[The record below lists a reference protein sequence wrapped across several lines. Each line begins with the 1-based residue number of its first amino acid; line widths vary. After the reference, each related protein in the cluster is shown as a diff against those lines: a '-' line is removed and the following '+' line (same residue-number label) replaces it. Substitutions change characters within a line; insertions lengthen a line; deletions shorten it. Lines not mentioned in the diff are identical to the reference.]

1 MRLSV
6 RGDGPLVVKLAGT
19 AGGTGLYDEEMAAAA
34 AAGFR
39 VAALDTTGDRSDDPA
54 PAGITWDAL
63 AGDVARG
70 LEDLGAARAILWG
83 TSFGSLVALAAAS
96 RRPESVSGLLL
107 CRPPE
112 PRGLP
117 RFQTAA
123 IRWALGRRDPARSAR
138 FLFVAGFNLLVAWEG
153 LYPTTL
159 VRLPALLR
167 ASREAATPAS
177 TFLAKLRLLLDESPG
192 LPPAEA
198 RIPAAILAGAWDTVA
213 PVAGARRL
221 AASIPGARVS
231 VLRFSG
237 HSGAYSRPRAYSA
250 QVVAALK
257 RLRESA

>member
-1 MRLSV
+1 MRLSI
-6 RGDGPLVVKLAGT
+6 RGDGPLVIKLAGT
-19 AGGTGLYDEEMAAAA
+19 AGGTGLYDEEMEAAA

-54 PAGITWDAL
+54 PAAITWDGL
-63 AGDVARG
+63 AEDVARG
-70 LEDLGAARAILWG
+70 LEALGATRAVLWG
-83 TSFGSLVALAAAS
+83 TAFGSLVALAAAS

-117 RFQTAA
+117 RFQTAL
-123 IRWALGRRDPARSAR
+123 IRWAFGRRDPVLATRL
-138 FLFVAGFNLLVAWEG
+138 LFVAGFNLLAAWEG
-153 LYPTTL
+153 IYPTTL
-159 VRLPALLR
+159 VRVPALLR

-177 TFLAKLRLLLDESPG
+177 TVLSKLRLLLEESPG

-213 PVAGARRL
+213 PLAGARRL
-221 AASIPGARVS
+221 AASIPGARIS

-237 HSGAYSRPRAYSA
+237 HSGAYSRPRAYARLAVRDLRQLASA
-250 QVVAALK
+250 
-257 RLRESA
+257 R